1 MKFKNFTPHAIML
14 NDGRAFESEGIARVA
29 SSFTDFDANG
39 VCNQMFGDLVGLP
52 SPQNGVLYIVSA
64 IVLTAAKAQ
73 GRNDCV
79 APATGHPLCKRND
92 AGHIVS
98 VPGFVY

>member
-14 NDGRAFESEGIARVA
+14 NDGRVFESEGVARVA
-29 SSFTDFDANG
+29 SSFTEFDANG
-39 VCNQMFGDLVGLP
+39 VCNQKFGDLVGLP
-52 SPQNGVLYIVSA
+52 SPQDGVIYVVSA

-73 GRNDCV
+73 GRTDCV
-79 APATGHPLCKRND
+79 APATGHQLCKRND

-98 VPGFVY
+98 VPGFVR